1 MTDFAELHSHLYGC
15 LTVDDLYFLAKR
27 NTPRWQIFVDSW
39 TRAHGS
45 APILDGLMD
54 PANRGL
60 LETHYHF
67 KRASDFPKFQACF
80 DLIIALSSTEPDEL
94 RDIAL
99 RVAAR
104 EPAKHAEYRQLLSPF
119 LPVDDF
125 KARMRALALAFE
137 ESNRL
142 NNGKTA
148 RLAVSLPRRIDRAR
162 EYWNA
167 LLELMEEEAVAR
179 QIVGVDFC
187 AQEEGNSPQAIKSVL
202 EEIHAFNRS
211 NPDKAL
217 AILYHVGESFADK
230 SVESAVRWIVQA
242 ARFGCHRLGHAIALG
257 IDPEMYSGTTRLE
270 IASER
275 IDQIRFELA
284 EIDSLNAAG
293 VELDAATLHTE
304 LSRLEKQIVDRPQ
317 DLVPVKYDEQ
327 RLANLRAFQDW
338 AMQEIRKT
346 PAIIESCPTSNL
358 RIAAIQGRHPIH
370 RFIDADLPVVIG
382 ADDPG
387 IFDTDLPRE
396 FDILA
401 DWGFSND
408 ELARLK
414 ARSLEVTSE
423 NLVRRK

>member
-39 TRAHGS
+39 TKAHGS
-45 APILDGLMD
+45 APIMDGLMD
-54 PANRGL
+54 PSNRGL
-60 LETHYHF
+60 LEKHYHF

-80 DLIIALSSTEPDEL
+80 DLIIALSSTEPEEL
-94 RDIAL
+94 REIAL

-119 LPVDDF
+119 LPVEDF

-137 ESNRL
+137 ESNRA
-142 NNGKTA
+142 NRGKIA

-162 EYWNA
+162 EYWKA
-167 LLELMEEEAVAR
+167 LQEIMEEEAVAR

-187 AQEEGNSPQAIKSVL
+187 SQEEGNPPQAIKPVL
-202 EEIHAFNRS
+202 EEIHAFNRA

-217 AILYHVGESFADK
+217 AILYHVGESFSDK

-257 IDPEMYSGTTRLE
+257 IDPQMYGGTTRME
-270 IASER
+270 ILSER
-275 IDQIRFELA
+275 VDQIRFELA
-284 EIDSLNAAG
+284 EIESLNAVG
-293 VELDAATLHTE
+293 IKLDPASLKAE
-304 LSRLEKQIVDRPQ
+304 LSMLEKQMVERP
-317 DLVPVKYDEQ
+317 DELVPIRYDEQ

-346 PAIIESCPTSNL
+346 TAIIESCPTSNL

-396 FDILA
+396 FDILV
-401 DWGFSND
+401 DWGFSGE

-423 NLVRRK
+423 KLVRRK